1 MLALKDGQL
10 KNGGIILVK
19 KLSIEEIEEMEEKI
33 SHLKENSYYK
43 HYFLLNDNSKP
54 LEAYIINNNYYLDIT
69 STNNFKLVGL
79 IKLQADKNNN
89 LSELVS
95 LFITLYK
102 KYKKIGFWYSLENR
116 NIDIISKSAKKRM
129 MREGARVFEKT
140 VDINNKKIKVIV
152 FVESEVRNG
161 KLRI

>member
-1 MLALKDGQL
+1 M
-10 KNGGIILVK
+10 VK